1 MVFMDGLTQKSK
13 LTKIYYLV
21 IVKVNRD
28 MLDNV
33 ANLQD
38 ANEDKVDEKI
48 PETENHPVCFKQDC
62 FPFASSFCFLTL
74 FSRQSQFMHSAV
86 ASKPRYAST
95 NFVLLLLD
103 GCPFRARRA

>member
-13 LTKIYYLV
+13 LTKFYYIV
-21 IVKVNRD
+21 IVKVNPD

-48 PETENHPVCFKQDC
+48 PETENHPKQEV
-62 FPFASSFCFLTL
+62 PKAEL
-74 FSRQSQFMHSAV
+74 
-86 ASKPRYAST
+86 ST
-95 NFVLLLLD
+95 DEGKIENTED
-103 GCPFRARRA
+103 KQCENST